1 MTDQVQQL
9 NSQINLLEGVIRE
22 RSAKLKVAQ
31 ERWHDW
37 EAGVLRAAIGRDQI
51 NLHNLRLRRES
62 LSPPREMK
70 ASAIFY
76 SSNS

>member
-1 MTDQVQQL
+1 MSEQEKLD
-9 NSQINLLEGVIRE
+9 SQITALEACIATRT
-22 RSAKLKVAQ
+22 AALKVSQ
-31 ERWHDW
+31 EKWEDW
-37 EAGVLRAAIGRDQI
+37 KAGTLRAALGRDQI
-51 NLHNLRLRRES
+51 DLHNLRLRRES